1 MVGIKTWKDVS
12 DIIVTRLKK
21 QKELQESEKMVKLNT
36 ELADNV
42 EPVEGEKYTI
52 MSAQADKTSVQQ
64 FAGIRVEFEPVKRK
78 PEDEESY
85 ATMLWTRERAGIYS
99 KLGAFIK
106 AFTEFFGEDEDQ
118 AKDTDN
124 WIGHII
130 TIDTWREKKRHI
142 NVES

>member
-1 MVGIKTWKDVS
+1 MMEIKTWKDVS

-21 QKELQESEKMVKLNT
+21 QKELQESEEMVKLKT
-36 ELADNV
+36 QVADNI
-42 EPVEGEKYTI
+42 EPQEGEKYTI
-52 MSAQADKTSVQQ
+52 VSAKADTTSVQQ
-64 FAGIRVEFEPVKRK
+64 FTGIRVEFEPLKRK
-78 PEDEESY
+78 PLDEEQY
-85 ATMLWTRERAGIYS
+85 ATMLWTRETAGKFS

-106 AFTEFFGEDEDQ
+106 AFTEFFGEDEEQ